1 MELDAGFLVLQ
12 TGEMFK
18 GWFSGGEDRAG
29 EVVFNTSHSGYEE
42 IATDPSY
49 FQQIM
54 VMTAPQQGNYGESDT
69 FWESDKIHLQAL
81 VCVEAGSEWRGKL
94 CSYGVP
100 VLAGVDTR
108 SVVLCLREKG
118 TVMGAV
124 VHQSD
129 PKLARERALHLI
141 NSAKKL
147 QTMDLP
153 FMVTG
158 KAKKEIKGKRGRGPR
173 VGVLD
178 FGCKHSIIKEL
189 AKRSRCVGVFPSRSS
204 CEEILRWKPE
214 GLLLSNGPGDPAQVQ
229 KAVQTVQKLLGRL
242 FIFGICMGHQIL
254 ALALGAKTYK
264 LKFGHR
270 GGNHPVKDLTT
281 GKVYVTAQNHGY
293 AVDQK
298 SLPSHIGVNY
308 INLNDQSV
316 EGFFSQKDKC
326 MGIQFHPES
335 HPGPHEASVLF
346 DRFIKHL

>member
-1 MELDAGFLVLQ
+1 MGLDAGFLVLQ

-69 FWESDKIHLQAL
+69 CWESGKIHLQAL
-81 VCVEAGSEWRGKL
+81 VCVETGSEWRNKL
-94 CSYGVP
+94 CAYGVP
-100 VLAGVDTR
+100 VLTGVDTR

-124 VHQSD
+124 VHQRE
-129 PKLARERALHLI
+129 PGQARTKALHLI
-141 NSAKKL
+141 NSAQKL

-158 KAKKEIKGKRGRGPR
+158 KVKKEIKGSLKKGPR

-178 FGCKHSIIKEL
+178 FGCKQNIIREL
-189 AKRSRCVGVFPSRSS
+189 VSRSSCVGVFPSRSS
-204 CEEILRWKPE
+204 YREILQWKPQ
-214 GLLLSNGPGDPAQVQ
+214 GLLLSNGPGDPAKVQ
-229 KAVQTVQKLLGRL
+229 KSVETVQRLLGKL

-270 GGNHPVKDLTT
+270 GGNHPVKDIVT

-293 AVDQK
+293 AVAKK
-298 SLPSHIGVNY
+298 SLPSHTEVNY

-316 EGFFSQKDKC
+316 EGFFSHKNKC

-346 DRFIKHL
+346 DDFIKYL